1 MASSEGAVVSEV
13 VMFPEMLE
21 AGMEALEEARNRELD
36 DFNTCVAIF
45 LAMRAIEQIAL
56 MRERGSV
63 H

>member
-1 MASSEGAVVSEV
+1 MSEV